1 MNRIREVQ
9 ESIGKGKDE
18 EMEWKN
24 ENGTIKNTSMRN
36 RNGKRREQL
45 EIQMKQRLRGEKQF
59 GTRGEDGE
67 GREWLRGGE
76 ETRNSKNGGE
86 RSRERSKLEDYYE
99 DNK

>member
-45 EIQMKQRLRGEKQF
+45 EIQMKQRLRGEKEF

-67 GREWLRGGE
+67 GTRWGRNKKQQERWREKQGTIKIGG
-76 ETRNSKNGGE
+76 R
-86 RSRERSKLEDYYE
+86 L
-99 DNK
+99 

>member
-45 EIQMKQRLRGEKQF
+45 EIQMKQRLRGEKEF

-67 GREWLRGGE
+67 GTRWGRNKKQQERWREKQGRIKIGG
-76 ETRNSKNGGE
+76 R
-86 RSRERSKLEDYYE
+86 L
-99 DNK
+99 